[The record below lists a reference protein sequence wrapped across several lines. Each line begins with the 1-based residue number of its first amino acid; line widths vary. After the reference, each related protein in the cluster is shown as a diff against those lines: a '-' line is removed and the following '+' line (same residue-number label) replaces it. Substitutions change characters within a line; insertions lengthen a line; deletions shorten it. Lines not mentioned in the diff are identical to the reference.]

1 MTRIRNLFGLLETLF
16 NSRRLRTIL
25 AALIF
30 FIFLFG
36 YLFYVSEPDVRNLG
50 DGIWWAL
57 VTITTVGYGDI
68 TPVTTLGRV
77 VASSLMLLGLGLIAT
92 ITAIVSA
99 KFIQNFVDHLTNDD
113 VLEKLDEL
121 ELELDDIKK
130 KREIKE
136 QLVCRDI
143 IKEILNFGV
152 SEHQKKFLI
161 YLLSLELE
169 DVNLMKK
176 IDATINNKEL
186 AEKPKLIID
195 PKELK

>member
-1 MTRIRNLFGLLETLF
+1 MTRIRNLIGLLETLF

-50 DGIWWAL
+50 DGVWWAL

-68 TPVTTLGRV
+68 TPVTTLGRI

-99 KFIQNFVDHLTNDD
+99 KFIQNFVDHHTNDD
-113 VLEKLDEL
+113 VLEKLDEMQ
-121 ELELDDIKK
+121 LELDDIKK
-130 KREIKE
+130 KL
-136 QLVCRDI
+136 Q
-143 IKEILNFGV
+143 
-152 SEHQKKFLI
+152 
-161 YLLSLELE
+161 
-169 DVNLMKK
+169 
-176 IDATINNKEL
+176 
-186 AEKPKLIID
+186 
-195 PKELK
+195 

>member
-1 MTRIRNLFGLLETLF
+1 LTRIKNLIGLLETLF

-30 FIFLFG
+30 FIFIFG

-99 KFIQNFVDHLTNDD
+99 KFIQNFVDHHTNDD
-113 VLEKLDEL
+113 VLEKLDEMQ
-121 ELELDDIKK
+121 LELDDIKK
-130 KREIKE
+130 KL
-136 QLVCRDI
+136 Q
-143 IKEILNFGV
+143 
-152 SEHQKKFLI
+152 
-161 YLLSLELE
+161 
-169 DVNLMKK
+169 
-176 IDATINNKEL
+176 
-186 AEKPKLIID
+186 
-195 PKELK
+195 

>member
-1 MTRIRNLFGLLETLF
+1 MCIRDRFLIVRRDLTRIRNLFGLLETLF

-99 KFIQNFVDHLTNDD
+99 KFIQNFVDHHTNDD
-113 VLEKLDEL
+113 VLEKLDEMQ
-121 ELELDDIKK
+121 LELDDIKK
-130 KREIKE
+130 KL
-136 QLVCRDI
+136 Q
-143 IKEILNFGV
+143 
-152 SEHQKKFLI
+152 
-161 YLLSLELE
+161 
-169 DVNLMKK
+169 
-176 IDATINNKEL
+176 
-186 AEKPKLIID
+186 
-195 PKELK
+195 

>member
-1 MTRIRNLFGLLETLF
+1 MRRESTRIRNLIGLLETLF

-68 TPVTTLGRV
+68 TPVTTLGRI

-99 KFIQNFVDHLTNDD
+99 KFIQNFVDHHTNDD
-113 VLEKLDEL
+113 VLEKLDEMQ
-121 ELELDDIKK
+121 LELDDIKK
-130 KREIKE
+130 KL
-136 QLVCRDI
+136 Q
-143 IKEILNFGV
+143 
-152 SEHQKKFLI
+152 
-161 YLLSLELE
+161 
-169 DVNLMKK
+169 
-176 IDATINNKEL
+176 
-186 AEKPKLIID
+186 
-195 PKELK
+195 

>member
-1 MTRIRNLFGLLETLF
+1 MTRIRNLIGLLETLF

-99 KFIQNFVDHLTNDD
+99 KFIQNFVDHHTNDD
-113 VLEKLDEL
+113 VLDKLDEMQ
-121 ELELDDIKK
+121 LELDDIKK
-130 KREIKE
+130 KL
-136 QLVCRDI
+136 Q
-143 IKEILNFGV
+143 
-152 SEHQKKFLI
+152 
-161 YLLSLELE
+161 
-169 DVNLMKK
+169 
-176 IDATINNKEL
+176 
-186 AEKPKLIID
+186 
-195 PKELK
+195 

>member
-1 MTRIRNLFGLLETLF
+1 MTRIRNLFGLLEALF

-99 KFIQNFVDHLTNDD
+99 KFIQNFVDHHTNDD
-113 VLEKLDEL
+113 VLDKLDEMQ
-121 ELELDDIKK
+121 LELDDIKK
-130 KREIKE
+130 KL
-136 QLVCRDI
+136 Q
-143 IKEILNFGV
+143 
-152 SEHQKKFLI
+152 
-161 YLLSLELE
+161 
-169 DVNLMKK
+169 
-176 IDATINNKEL
+176 
-186 AEKPKLIID
+186 
-195 PKELK
+195 

>member
-1 MTRIRNLFGLLETLF
+1 MTRIRNLIGLLETLF

-92 ITAIVSA
+92 ITAIVS
-99 KFIQNFVDHLTNDD
+99 DD
-113 VLEKLDEL
+113 VLEKLDEMQ
-121 ELELDDIKK
+121 LELDDIKK
-130 KREIKE
+130 KL
-136 QLVCRDI
+136 Q
-143 IKEILNFGV
+143 
-152 SEHQKKFLI
+152 
-161 YLLSLELE
+161 
-169 DVNLMKK
+169 
-176 IDATINNKEL
+176 
-186 AEKPKLIID
+186 
-195 PKELK
+195 

>member
-1 MTRIRNLFGLLETLF
+1 MTRIRNFFGLLETLF

-25 AALIF
+25 AALLF

-99 KFIQNFVDHLTNDD
+99 KFIQNFVDHHTNDD
-113 VLEKLDEL
+113 VLEKLDEMQ
-121 ELELDDIKK
+121 LELDDIKK
-130 KREIKE
+130 KL
-136 QLVCRDI
+136 Q
-143 IKEILNFGV
+143 
-152 SEHQKKFLI
+152 
-161 YLLSLELE
+161 
-169 DVNLMKK
+169 
-176 IDATINNKEL
+176 
-186 AEKPKLIID
+186 
-195 PKELK
+195 

>member
-1 MTRIRNLFGLLETLF
+1 MTRIKNLFGLLETLF

-99 KFIQNFVDHLTNDD
+99 KFIQNFVDHHTNDD
-113 VLEKLDEL
+113 VLEKLDEMQ
-121 ELELDDIKK
+121 LELDDLKK
-130 KREIKE
+130 KL
-136 QLVCRDI
+136 Q
-143 IKEILNFGV
+143 
-152 SEHQKKFLI
+152 
-161 YLLSLELE
+161 
-169 DVNLMKK
+169 
-176 IDATINNKEL
+176 
-186 AEKPKLIID
+186 
-195 PKELK
+195 

>member
-36 YLFYVSEPDVRNLG
+36 YLFYVSEPDVRNLD

-99 KFIQNFVDHLTNDD
+99 KFIQNFVDHHTNDD
-113 VLEKLDEL
+113 VLEKLDEMQ
-121 ELELDDIKK
+121 LELDDIKK
-130 KREIKE
+130 KL
-136 QLVCRDI
+136 Q
-143 IKEILNFGV
+143 
-152 SEHQKKFLI
+152 
-161 YLLSLELE
+161 
-169 DVNLMKK
+169 
-176 IDATINNKEL
+176 
-186 AEKPKLIID
+186 
-195 PKELK
+195 

>member
-25 AALIF
+25 AALLF

-50 DGIWWAL
+50 DGVWWAL

-68 TPVTTLGRV
+68 TPVTTLGRI

-99 KFIQNFVDHLTNDD
+99 KFIQNFVDHHTNDD
-113 VLEKLDEL
+113 VLEKLDEMQ
-121 ELELDDIKK
+121 LELDDIKK
-130 KREIKE
+130 KL
-136 QLVCRDI
+136 Q
-143 IKEILNFGV
+143 
-152 SEHQKKFLI
+152 
-161 YLLSLELE
+161 
-169 DVNLMKK
+169 
-176 IDATINNKEL
+176 
-186 AEKPKLIID
+186 
-195 PKELK
+195 